1 MPHIVSEFSKK
12 VYCWCTY
19 FRYEVSWNIWHFSDY
34 FIFLTVPDLKQYYFQ
49 FSRSYIRHYNIADLH
64 SKSLE
69 SFVWPINVTF
79 PHWYSSHTDKRRDVV
94 LLCRNILIRGMYFRL
109 ETGSVRNNDDLKIIP
124 IDAFKACY
132 FFFSLKYV
140 VGLRNIY
147 FVSGKLSFNID
158 RPIICKKIRYNW
170 PIGQHRVTCTQ
181 FWNVYSSATS
191 WLKIWTLSWSQK

>member
-1 MPHIVSEFSKK
+1 MI
-12 VYCWCTY
+12 
-19 FRYEVSWNIWHFSDY
+19 
-34 FIFLTVPDLKQYYFQ
+34 
-49 FSRSYIRHYNIADLH
+49 IAIKH
-64 SKSLE
+64 
-69 SFVWPINVTF
+69 
-79 PHWYSSHTDKRRDVV
+79 
-94 LLCRNILIRGMYFRL
+94 
-109 ETGSVRNNDDLKIIP
+109 DLKIIL

-170 PIGQHRVTCTQ
+170 PIGQHRVACTQ

-191 WLKIWTLSWSQK
+191 CFENMKPVMIPNVMLLDVSMYFS